1 MSSPSSASPAP
12 PTPSPQSKFHPSIF
26 ETPEGDLPYN
36 QRALFSK
43 EDSNKEGLIGTPGAY
58 KITIDDKT
66 ISKNNTKQVFKN
78 QYSDTLLTQMFFSQT
93 NVENIQQLLRLFI
106 YKKTNIVID
115 KQSYNEILTIM
126 RSIFLEYSSHP
137 PLIDADMSEQQKRA
151 ILPLYTKEVSRLNEI
166 VVNDV
171 VPRVQSQLIQYINYI
186 KDISELPKP
195 IERSSNVSNSGQK
208 QYRSVT
214 QVLTGGQL

>member
-1 MSSPSSASPAP
+1 MSA
-12 PTPSPQSKFHPSIF
+12 PSPQSKFHPSIF
-26 ETPEGDLPYN
+26 ETPEGDLPYD
-36 QRALFSK
+36 QRILFSEQDAKK
-43 EDSNKEGLIGTPGAY
+43 EEIIGTPGAY
-58 KITIDDKT
+58 KLTINDKT

-78 QYSDTLLTQMFFSQT
+78 QYSDTLLTQMFFSET
-93 NVENIQQLLRLFI
+93 NIENIQQLLRLFI
-106 YKKTNIVID
+106 YKKTNIIID
-115 KQSYNEILTIM
+115 KQSYNELLTIM

-137 PLIDADMSEQQKRA
+137 PLIESDMTDAQKKV

-171 VPRVQSQLIQYINYI
+171 VPRIQSQLIQYINYI

-195 IERSSNVSNSGQK
+195 IERSTNVSNSGQK

>member
-1 MSSPSSASPAP
+1 MNTSSPSDKSN
-12 PTPSPQSKFHPSIF
+12 FHPSIF
-26 ETPEGDLPYN
+26 ETTNGDLPYN

-43 EDSNKEGLIGTPGAY
+43 DQANKQELIGTPGAY
-58 KITIDDKT
+58 KFTIDDKN

-78 QYSDTLLTQMFFSQT
+78 QYSDTLLTQLYFSDT
-93 NVENIQQLLRLFI
+93 NIENIQQLVRYFI

-115 KQSYNEILTIM
+115 KQSYNELLTIM

-137 PLIDADMSEQQKRA
+137 PLIEPEMSEEQKKA
-151 ILPLYTKEVSRLNEI
+151 ILPLYTKEITRLNEI
-166 VVNDV
+166 VINDV
-171 VPRVQSQLIQYINYI
+171 VPRVESQLSQYINYI
-186 KDISELPKP
+186 RDISELPKP
-195 IERSSNVSNSGQK
+195 IERSTNVSNAGQK

>member
-1 MSSPSSASPAP
+1 MSAPSPSSPA
-12 PTPSPQSKFHPSIF
+12 PSPQTKFHPSNF
-26 ETPEGDLPYN
+26 ETPNGDLPYN
-36 QRALFSK
+36 QRILF
-43 EDSNKEGLIGTPGAY
+43 DQDANKEKLIGTPGAY
-58 KITIDDKT
+58 KITIDDKN

-78 QYSDTLLTQMFFSQT
+78 QYSDTLLTQMFFSRT

-106 YKKTNIVID
+106 YKKTNIIID
-115 KQSYNEILTIM
+115 KQSYNELLTIM

-137 PLIDADMSEQQKRA
+137 PIIESNMSDSEKST

-195 IERSSNVSNSGQK
+195 IERSTNVSNSGKK

>member
-1 MSSPSSASPAP
+1 MSAPSPSPPAP
-12 PTPSPQSKFHPSIF
+12 SPSKFHPSMF
-26 ETPEGDLPYN
+26 ETPEGDIPYN
-36 QRALFSK
+36 QRVLFLES
-43 EDSNKEGLIGTPGAY
+43 DSNKEELIGTPGAY
-58 KITIDDKT
+58 KFTIGDKN

-137 PLIDADMSEQQKRA
+137 PLIEADMPDAQKRS
-151 ILPLYTKEVSRLNEI
+151 ILPLYTKEVSRLNEL

-171 VPRVQSQLIQYINYI
+171 VPRIQSQLIQYINYI
-186 KDISELPKP
+186 RDISELPKP
-195 IERSSNVSNSGQK
+195 IERSNNMSNSGQK